1 MPKSQQQP
9 MRPPTP
15 FERLADPEGRRRS
28 ADPKLTANGSVRAGR
43 AAQFMPFAALTDT
56 TSSYVSRKSPSNP
69 NANSRKKKPSSFR
82 KSSRASNAATW
93 SASPITIR
101 TAIAPAPASS
111 TKCYPHS
118 SCSNS
123 GISPSTSTISK
134 ASSCVVEPS
143 NENACARREQCQAL
157 RQLQPAIPRPA

>member
-28 ADPKLTANGSVRAGR
+28 SDPKLTANGAVRAGR
-43 AAQFMPFAALTDT
+43 AAQFMPFAALTG
-56 TSSYVSRKSPSNP
+56 YYELVRKQESLLSP

-93 SASPITIR
+93 CASPITIC
-101 TAIAPAPASS
+101 TAIVAARASS

-123 GISPSTSTISK
+123 GISPSTSTTSK

-143 NENACARREQCQAL
+143 DENACARREQCQAL